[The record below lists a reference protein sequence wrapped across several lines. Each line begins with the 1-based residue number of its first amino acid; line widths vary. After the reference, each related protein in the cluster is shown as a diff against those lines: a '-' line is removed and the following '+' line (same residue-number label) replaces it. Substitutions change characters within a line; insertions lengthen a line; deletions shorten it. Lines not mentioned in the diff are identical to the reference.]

1 MLTTTQK
8 RVLTAGGYNHQ
19 WMSTSECDA
28 ALIELAGAAINTIA
42 TPFAPAAADA
52 PTAEMDAPTFDA
64 LFGPQPSA
72 ESLIDVFMKN
82 GAEAFKQAIL
92 QSTAALEDA
101 ALDHERD
108 AADANRALLESETA
122 LAKERAAPR
131 TERVVIR
138 THNSAGERI
147 TDSTLSDVPACD
159 LLGLDASA
167 SFTFKATAA
176 AVPATEY
183 DFSGVLANG
192 ILKLLA
198 VCDATQSHLWIS
210 GERGTGKTALV
221 EALAKSTGRNF
232 YRLAHSQQMECADY
246 IGTRVF
252 DDEGAM
258 VWADGLLTTA
268 LRDPCA
274 IIAIDEPSLNPAACQ
289 MYQTILDQRY
299 LNIPATGERVNLQPD
314 QLIIAL
320 DNTSGDGD
328 QSGAYHGTA
337 PVNIAFMDRFA
348 FIAKASYMPMAAE
361 AKLLER
367 YCSAAQAH
375 AIALYAQA
383 VRSAVADGTVEQ
395 TVSYRRLEALAILI
409 GSGVPQN
416 TALVTAIFN
425 HVNHADD
432 EEFYRQLAGATLD
445 LNN

>member
-1 MLTTTQK
+1 
-8 RVLTAGGYNHQ
+8 
-19 WMSTSECDA
+19 
-28 ALIELAGAAINTIA
+28 
-42 TPFAPAAADA
+42 
-52 PTAEMDAPTFDA
+52 
-64 LFGPQPSA
+64 
-72 ESLIDVFMKN
+72 
-82 GAEAFKQAIL
+82 
-92 QSTAALEDA
+92 
-101 ALDHERD
+101 
-108 AADANRALLESETA
+108 
-122 LAKERAAPR
+122 
-131 TERVVIR
+131 
-138 THNSAGERI
+138 
-147 TDSTLSDVPACD
+147 

>member
-19 WMSTSECDA
+19 LMSTSECDA

-52 PTAEMDAPTFDA
+52 PAAEMDAPTFDA

-101 ALDHERD
+101 A
-108 AADANRALLESETA
+108 AAANRALLESETA

-131 TERVVIR
+131 TERVVIH

-147 TDSTLSDVPACD
+147 TDSALSDVPACD
-159 LLGLDASA
+159 LVGLDASA

-176 AVPATEY
+176 AVPAPEY